1 MVKLI
6 SVIHAKPPHKY
17 TAFFEQDNGR
27 IKKIQFGASGY
38 DDYLQ
43 THDKEQR
50 ERYIARHKSRENWEN
65 PMTAGALSR
74 WLLWGE
80 STSLEQNMRSFK
92 KRFGV

>member
-6 SVIHAKPPHKY
+6 SVVHAKPPHKY
-17 TAFFEQDNGR
+17 VAFFEQENGR
-27 IKKIQFGASGY
+27 VKKVYFGASGY
-38 DDYLQ
+38 DDYLMSGN
-43 THDKEQR
+43 KVKR
-50 ERYIARHKSRENWEN
+50 EAYIARHKSRENWEN

-80 STSLEQNMRSFK
+80 STSLDQNIRSFK